1 VIILDTNVISA
12 LMQQRPDLQVIAW
25 LNDQPAESI
34 WMNSITLFKARYG
47 LALLPE
53 GQRKQTLQAPFEEL
67 LAHDLRDRVA
77 HFDSNAANRAAE
89 LSAKRK
95 ASGRLVDMRDTLIA
109 GIALAT

>member
-34 WMNSITLFKARYG
+34 WMNSITLFEAHYG

-53 GQRKQTLQAPFEEL
+53 GQPSKRCK
-67 LAHDLRDRVA
+67 RVSRS
-77 HFDSNAANRAAE
+77 FWRTS
-89 LSAKRK
+89 
-95 ASGRLVDMRDTLIA
+95 
-109 GIALAT
+109 